1 MGSVIDRLPMK
12 RIKRKTSGS
21 SAIDTDGSDSGSQMS
36 KTRML
41 VLTGRALFLYRKGR
55 KIDALLLLAAVFIAP
70 KSGRAAYLINTAVT
84 LNTLRKYM
92 KGEKK
97 QSGRKKP

>member
-1 MGSVIDRLPMK
+1 MSSVIDRLPTK

-21 SAIDTDGSDSGSQMS
+21 NALDSRRQMN

-55 KIDALLLLAAVFIAP
+55 KLDSLLLLAAVFIAP
-70 KSGRAAYLINTAVT
+70 RSARAAYLINTAVT
-84 LNTLRKYM
+84 LNTLRKYL
-92 KGEKK
+92 KGEEGEPKREK
-97 QSGRKKP
+97 R